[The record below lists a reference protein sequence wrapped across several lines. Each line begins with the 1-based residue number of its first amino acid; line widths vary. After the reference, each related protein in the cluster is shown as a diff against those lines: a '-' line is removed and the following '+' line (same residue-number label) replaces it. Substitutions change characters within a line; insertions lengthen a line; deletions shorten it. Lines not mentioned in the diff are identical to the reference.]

1 MAMTEEEIK
10 FHKERIR
17 KKRQKIL
24 KRKAAKIAIIRFI
37 VHYIVPVILVVVGLL
52 LSIFLPRDYYFNGT
66 YYDIKKAIISILII
80 FIPLSIFIVYIL
92 YKWNKFLRDYDIIK

>member
-1 MAMTEEEIK
+1 MMTEEEIK

-24 KRKAAKIAIIRFI
+24 KRKAIKIAIIRFT
-37 VHYIVPVILVVVGLL
+37 VHYIIPVFLVILGLL
-52 LSIFLPRDYYFNGT
+52 LTIYLPRGYYFNGT
-66 YYDIKKAIISILII
+66 YYDIKKAIISTLLI
-80 FIPLSIFIVYIL
+80 FIPLSGIIVFIL